1 MAAFASSSLVR
12 EWAYQALSG
21 LGDARAEIDA
31 LNVFPVPDGDTGTN
45 LYLTMESACE
55 SVDRCWME
63 APGGSPGLSIAAKA
77 LSTGALL
84 GARGNSGVILSQM
97 LRGTSDVLGA
107 LPEGE
112 ALGADAVLA
121 LLRRAADLGYEAV
134 ARPVEGT
141 ILTVARAAADAAQAS
156 LQAGADDAATVVQAG
171 VQGARDALALTPTM
185 LESLRLAGVVDAG
198 GQGLLVVLD
207 ALAEVVS
214 GVRRSGASSTTGL
227 HLPVPRPVHAEVGAH
242 YAGPAYEVMFLL
254 EAQDD
259 AVATLRVE
267 LDTLGDSLVMVGG
280 DALWNVHV
288 HVDDAGAAVEAAIR
302 AGRPYRFRITHLQ
315 PAGEA
320 ARRVDIRAIVA
331 VSHGPGVAELLE
343 RSGVHVVPA
352 APRQRPSTAEILGA
366 VRLSHATEVVILPSD
381 KDTRAV
387 AEAAAEQAR
396 GEGVRVSVVPTRSV
410 VQTLAAVAVH
420 DASMRFDDDVV
431 SMTRAAGATRYAAV
445 TIASRRALT
454 TVGPC
459 EVGDVLG
466 LVDGDIFVVGS
477 DLAEVAREILTAML
491 AIGGELVTLVP
502 GQDAGDDLRVDL
514 PAWAADRFPLTDVVV
529 HDGGQPLWPLI
540 MGVE

>member
-242 YAGPAYEVMFLL
+242 YAGPAYEVKYGG
-254 EAQDD
+254 
-259 AVATLRVE
+259 ATI
-267 LDTLGDSLVMVGG
+267 
-280 DALWNVHV
+280 ALIRFEGK
-288 HVDDAGAAVEAAIR
+288 GATVKA
-302 AGRPYRFRITHLQ
+302 L
-315 PAGEA
+315 
-320 ARRVDIRAIVA
+320 
-331 VSHGPGVAELLE
+331 
-343 RSGVHVVPA
+343 
-352 APRQRPSTAEILGA
+352 
-366 VRLSHATEVVILPSD
+366 
-381 KDTRAV
+381 
-387 AEAAAEQAR
+387 EAAA
-396 GEGVRVSVVPTRSV
+396 
-410 VQTLAAVAVH
+410 
-420 DASMRFDDDVV
+420 RFPE
-431 SMTRAAGATRYAAV
+431 
-445 TIASRRALT
+445 I
-454 TVGPC
+454 
-459 EVGDVLG
+459 
-466 LVDGDIFVVGS
+466 S
-477 DLAEVAREILTAML
+477 DLDLVEIA
-491 AIGGELVTLVP
+491 
-502 GQDAGDDLRVDL
+502 
-514 PAWAADRFPLTDVVV
+514 
-529 HDGGQPLWPLI
+529 LWVSKLKNACS
-540 MGVE
+540 VN